1 VRLCIDQVE
10 AMGGRSSRNYALFQ
24 ALAVE
29 IFLCLR
35 RHAGVIYTKLNR
47 ILVPRGMRE
56 GQSAAAGVWRDRIK
70 QHFNERCGYE
80 EVAATT
86 GGPPHFAQEKAAKA
100 AFEKILHSAM
110 ESNNFLV
117 LDRLHTGAK
126 AAGFSGA
133 SAYIA
138 DGLAA
143 IYSGGGASSDAGGGD

>member
-1 VRLCIDQVE
+1 
-10 AMGGRSSRNYALFQ
+10 
-24 ALAVE
+24 
-29 IFLCLR
+29 
-35 RHAGVIYTKLNR
+35 
-47 ILVPRGMRE
+47 
-56 GQSAAAGVWRDRIK
+56 
-70 QHFNERCGYE
+70 
-80 EVAATT
+80 
-86 GGPPHFAQEKAAKA
+86 
-100 AFEKILHSAM
+100 M